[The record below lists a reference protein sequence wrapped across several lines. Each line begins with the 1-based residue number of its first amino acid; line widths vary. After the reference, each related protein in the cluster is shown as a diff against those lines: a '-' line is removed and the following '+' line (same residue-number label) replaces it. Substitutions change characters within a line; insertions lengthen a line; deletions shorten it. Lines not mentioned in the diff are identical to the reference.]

1 MQMEKTTWR
10 VAAAICVAVI
20 YIFVTALSGRV

>member
-1 MQMEKTTWR
+1 MQMKETRWR
-10 VAAAICVAVI
+10 IAAAICVALI

>member
-1 MQMEKTTWR
+1 MQMKETRWR
-10 VAAAICVAVI
+10 VAMAICIALI